1 VFINNFYIICI
12 CQNDLSFF
20 LGKSGVALLYL
31 FIGEESKRNG
41 GLLTENPEDDLNK
54 IDFEGKGIRS

>member
-1 VFINNFYIICI
+1 LTTSLALFVFHKTTYLFP
-12 CQNDLSFF
+12 
-20 LGKSGVALLYL
+20 GKSGVALLYL

-54 IDFEGKGIRS
+54 IDFEGKGIQG